1 MFSYPCTPENIANG
15 DFYFAHHDPRN
26 FVQCSE
32 WGGCWVM
39 PCAPG
44 TEWVQELLTCDHA
57 GGGGDPPS
65 NESDDDDQNDAY
77 DCGAK

>member
-1 MFSYPCTPENIANG
+1 
-15 DFYFAHHDPRN
+15 
-26 FVQCSE
+26 
-32 WGGCWVM
+32 M

-57 GGGGDPPS
+57 GGGGGGGGGDPPS
-65 NESDDDDQNDAY
+65 NENDDNDQNDAY